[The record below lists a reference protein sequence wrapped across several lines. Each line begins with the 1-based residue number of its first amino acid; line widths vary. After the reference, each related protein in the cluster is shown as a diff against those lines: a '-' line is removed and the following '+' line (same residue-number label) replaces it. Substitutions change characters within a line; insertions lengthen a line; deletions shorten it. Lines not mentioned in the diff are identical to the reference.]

1 MGADAS
7 VGDGWSSISFPAL
20 PSLVFFANLILGPFL
35 VLGPVMIA
43 TSKTD
48 RLFFGTLLVVVVSL
62 LYMVNSHRTVLF
74 REHGRTS
81 LTLQKWWFLPT
92 FITESRTF
100 DVDESTILRYF
111 DSSDAD
117 ESYVLLVDDV
127 EVVWLSTKT
136 LKRMFTLAPELKK
149 KILHEGKPFDP
160 DDTW

>member
-7 VGDGWSSISFPAL
+7 VRDGWSSISFPAL
-20 PSLVFFANLILGPFL
+20 PSIVFVANLILGPFL

-48 RLFFGTLLVVVVSL
+48 RLFIGTLLVFVVSL

-100 DVDESTILRYF
+100 DVNESTILRYF
-111 DSSDAD
+111 DSSTG

-127 EVVWLSTKT
+127 KVVSLSTKT

-149 KILHEGKPFDP
+149 KILHKGKPFNP

>member
-7 VGDGWSSISFPAL
+7 VRDGWSSISFPAL
-20 PSLVFFANLILGPFL
+20 PSLVFVANLILGPFL

-48 RLFFGTLLVVVVSL
+48 RLFIGTLLVFVVSL

-100 DVDESTILRYF
+100 DVNESTILRYF
-111 DSSDAD
+111 DSSTG

-127 EVVWLSTKT
+127 KVVSLSTKT

-149 KILHEGKPFDP
+149 KILHKGKPFNP

>member
-7 VGDGWSSISFPAL
+7 VRDGWSSISFPAL

-48 RLFFGTLLVVVVSL
+48 RLFIGTLLVFVVSL

-100 DVDESTILRYF
+100 DLNESTILRYF
-111 DSSDAD
+111 DSSTG

-127 EVVWLSTKT
+127 KVVSLSTKT

-149 KILHEGKPFDP
+149 KILHKGKPFNP

>member
-7 VGDGWSSISFPAL
+7 VRDGWSSISFPAL
-20 PSLVFFANLILGPFL
+20 PSLVLVANLILGPFL

-48 RLFFGTLLVVVVSL
+48 RLFIGTLLVFVVSL

-92 FITESRTF
+92 FITESRT
-100 DVDESTILRYF
+100 EPGRRL
-111 DSSDAD
+111 A
-117 ESYVLLVDDV
+117 
-127 EVVWLSTKT
+127 TKT
-136 LKRMFTLAPELKK
+136 RDGSAGEKMELHPSLTDAAAP
-149 KILHEGKPFDP
+149 IIG
-160 DDTW
+160 

>member
-1 MGADAS
+1 
-7 VGDGWSSISFPAL
+7 
-20 PSLVFFANLILGPFL
+20 
-35 VLGPVMIA
+35 
-43 TSKTD
+43 
-48 RLFFGTLLVVVVSL
+48 
-62 LYMVNSHRTVLF
+62 VLF

-100 DVDESTILRYF
+100 DVDESTIFRYF

-149 KILHEGKPFDP
+149 KILHKGKTFDL

>member
-7 VGDGWSSISFPAL
+7 VRDGWSSISFPAL

-48 RLFFGTLLVVVVSL
+48 RLFIGTLLVFVVSL

-100 DVDESTILRYF
+100 DLNESTILRYF
-111 DSSDAD
+111 DSSTG

-127 EVVWLSTKT
+127 KVVSLSTKT

-149 KILHEGKPFDP
+149 KILHEGKPFNP